1 MKRPSNR
8 ANNQVR
14 KLEFTR
20 NFIKHA
26 EGSTLISLGDTKVI
40 CTVTVVNGVPR
51 FLKGTNQG
59 WLTAE
64 YGMLPRSTNER
75 MAREA
80 TKGRQSGRT
89 LEISRL
95 ISRALRSS
103 LDLKKLGEITL
114 HVDCDVIQA
123 DGGTRCAA
131 ITGSMLAVVDA
142 IEVLKKRGLKTN
154 PLRFLVAAVSTGIY
168 QNEVILDLDYAED
181 SNADT
186 DLNLIMNEQNAIIEI
201 QGTAEKNP
209 FNKSEFNQMLDLGTQ
224 GLNEIFAI
232 MKQVLN

>member
-154 PLRFLVAAVSTGIY
+154 PLRFLVAAISTGIY